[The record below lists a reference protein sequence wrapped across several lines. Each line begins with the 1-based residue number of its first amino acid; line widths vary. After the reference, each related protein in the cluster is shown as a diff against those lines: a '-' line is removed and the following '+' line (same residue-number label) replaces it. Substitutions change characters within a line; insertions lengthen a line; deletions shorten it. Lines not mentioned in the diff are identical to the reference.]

1 MITSHKIIN
10 WKEDP
15 EEEEDGEDREVQVKE
30 IKEDREVQV
39 MQSLEVMKML
49 KKVLIEEKK
58 IVIKWKRMSLLFT
71 RIKEKEDEEE

>member
-1 MITSHKIIN
+1 MIQRRHKIIN
-10 WKEDP
+10 WTGKKDP
-15 EEEEDGEDREVQVKE
+15 EEEGEDKEVSNKE

-58 IVIKWKRMSLLFT
+58 IVIEWSMMSLLIIQ
-71 RIKEKEDEEE
+71 IKE